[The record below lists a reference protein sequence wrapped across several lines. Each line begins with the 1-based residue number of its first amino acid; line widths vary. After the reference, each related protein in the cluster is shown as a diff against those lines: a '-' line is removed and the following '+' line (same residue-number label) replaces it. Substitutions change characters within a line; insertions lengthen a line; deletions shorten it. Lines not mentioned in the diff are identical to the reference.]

1 MNEKL
6 YNFYIVDR
14 SYRDNYRKT
23 FDRNIAKEF
32 SELGLSD
39 EERVIRRFELLCERE
54 VAHIHD
60 FEMIAMVR
68 TNANIPDCFTEE
80 EWAERRKN
88 HFIHENGY
96 VSNLCPNYAKIIE
109 KGLLA
114 TYDEANEYG
123 KRAITA
129 ILSVTDRY
137 LEAAKAENREDLVEI
152 FTRVPRYG
160 ARSFR
165 EALQFFRILHFF
177 LWLEGDYHNTT
188 GRFDLYMYPYLKA
201 DIAAGVLT
209 KESALELVEDFFISF
224 NKDSDIYTG
233 VQQGDNG
240 QSMVLGGIDTEGN
253 EVFNLLSELCL
264 LASEE
269 LKLIDPKINLRV
281 SRDTP
286 IETFELCT
294 KLTKAGLGFP
304 QYSNDEVVIPALLRL
319 GYEQDDAINYVV
331 AACWEFIIPG
341 VGNDIANIGAVN
353 FPAVIDKTIR
363 QTIPTA
369 KTFKAVLSAM
379 IDNIEEECNKITDNI
394 HDILVAPSP
403 VMDLMRD
410 AKKYNNFGIHGS
422 GIASA
427 ADALAAVE
435 KFVFDEKSVSPE
447 RLIEALDT
455 NFENDPE
462 LFHML
467 RYEAPK
473 MGQNNAVVNAL
484 AGFIMDDFANALN
497 GKKNCLGGKYRAG
510 TGTAMYYLWHA
521 AELGA
526 TADGRM
532 AGEPFGTNFSPNLF
546 VKSDGPISVI
556 NSFTS
561 HNMKR
566 ICNGGPL
573 TLEFASSIFN
583 SEDSISKVA
592 ALLQYF
598 VDRDGHQLQLNAV
611 NLDTMK
617 KAQEN
622 PELYRNLVVRIWGW
636 SAYFVELDREFQ
648 DHVIARQEYTV

>member
-369 KTFKAVLSAM
+369 KTFKAVLGAM

-556 NSFTS
+556 ISFTS